1 MRGFTALPYKSG
13 ENQTLVY
20 NTRNMNAHTDAQK
33 KYKALETE
41 KVGRDGIKIRLRSS
55 SSATKFTCL
64 RVHMHQLMQKSYW
77 QINQMLK
84 TSKLPTGFFS

>member
-41 KVGRDGIKIRLRSS
+41 KVGRDGIKIRLRPS
-55 SSATKFTCL
+55 SSATKFTL
-64 RVHMHQLMQKSYW
+64 SKGTYAPTDAKITLANKS
-77 QINQMLK
+77 NA
-84 TSKLPTGFFS
+84 